1 MTTNT
6 VQQKQK
12 NVNAKVSGKFTS
24 VQTGNDILLPRI
36 RSDKHLRI
44 LVKDS
49 ASAIVSL
56 TIPAIEI
63 YNVMA
68 SFPDSDIYWCPQ
80 KMREDTKGRR
90 KNDVVRLRYAVLD
103 LDFSLAKRK
112 YDLEELLH
120 ALDKKGLPKPAYIV
134 FSGGGYHIYWSIG
147 SLDITKKRRVWTE
160 FYEDVTRKLCVILK
174 DYGADPQ
181 AIDVGHLFRVPGS
194 RNQKRQETAQIVFT
208 SLTETSLQN
217 LSKAA
222 GKVSIHQ
229 FKPNNESSPPLMK
242 AIATPAIQWM
252 LKNKF
257 PEGYRNA
264 TLYALAQAYL
274 WSRYSSEDT
283 LNILTEWNR
292 GHTLPMYPTQELK
305 DIVASCARRFERNE
319 PLGIDHRK
327 LMQIPNIYGE
337 TLEPSIANSIYQ
349 GLPNGFRYTAKP
361 LDQLKNRPVWEG
373 IVQALESIER
383 HKLLNEATN
392 TQAAESVG
400 VPLGTYKKLVKPLL
414 QKVGLCHIT
423 RRKSSY
429 ISTYNIP
436 HPQSRAQAPLI
447 NFIRWG
453 MESGIKA
460 ARFKTAERY
469 LRYLWKRFPTI
480 LIRLLRVL
488 KRLGGT
494 ILRWIHDP
502 MDILLDGIDNGWL
515 VRQMRIGFANA
526 PP

>member
-6 VQQKQK
+6 VQQKQI
-12 NVNAKVSGKFTS
+12 NVNARVSGKLTS

-181 AIDVGHLFRVPGS
+181 ATDVGHLFRVPGS
-194 RNQKRQETAQIVFT
+194 RNQKRQETARIVFT
-208 SLTETSLQN
+208 SLSETTLQK
-217 LSKAA
+217 LSKAV
-222 GKVSIHQ
+222 GSIQIPH
-229 FKPNNESSPPLMK
+229 FAPNDKKHPPRRK
-242 AIATPAIQWM
+242 AIDTKATKWLI
-252 LKNKF
+252 KNKF
-257 PEGYRNA
+257 PEGYRNSV
-264 TLYALAQAYL
+264 LYALVQAYL
-274 WSRYSSEDT
+274 WSKYSPQET
-283 LNILTEWNR
+283 LKTLEEWSR
-292 GHTLPMYPTQELK
+292 EHTLPIYPPQELAA
-305 DIVASCARRFERNE
+305 VVNSCAGRFERNE
-319 PLGIDHRK
+319 PLGIDHAR
-327 LMQIPNIYGE
+327 LMEIPSIQGE
-337 TLEPSIANSIYQ
+337 TMPMKTAKTIYQ
-349 GLPNGFRYTAKP
+349 GLPNGFCYEAKP
-361 LDQLKNRPVWEG
+361 LDQLKNRPVWER
-373 IVQALESIER
+373 VAQALEAMDR
-383 HKLLNEATN
+383 GKLRNARSDPC
-392 TQAAESVG
+392 AARIAG
-400 VPLGTYKKLVKPLL
+400 IPQGTYKKLVKPLL
-414 QKVGLCHIT
+414 RKANLYTVKTVKLCKI
-423 RRKSSY
+423 SSY
-429 ISTYNIP
+429 SP
-436 HPQSRAQAPLI
+436 HAQANAQAPLI

-453 MESGIKA
+453 METGIKA
-460 ARFKTAERY
+460 AHFKTAEQY

-494 ILRWIHDP
+494 ILRWVPDP
-502 MDILLDGIDNGWL
+502 MGILLGGIHNGWL